1 MDFTFRK
8 ERTLKTN
15 RGRQSPTP
23 TPTSSARALNEASHL
38 VFIGFM
44 TSSELPLRER
54 IVLYGDSLTQ
64 RSFEP
69 GGWGAAL
76 ADEYS
81 RTADVFN
88 RGYGGYN
95 SRWCAREEM
104 LRAAFGEGREPI
116 RRALMSCVMLGTN
129 DATRLVD
136 EVAERSNR
144 VSVSVSEYG
153 NYMRRIVSRAAMTSK
168 FVFVMSPPVVDED
181 ARRRCQIERY
191 GESWVG
197 GPWEDRRPEIEAFGA
212 MAKTVAN
219 EVNASSC
226 GAKVFFVDVHA
237 ETKKLA
243 QTQMILCDGVHFTSL
258 GQEVVHRVLRAAMK
272 EAGVP
277 SGADL
282 LPDFPYGHELR
293 NPEDSNVDFPNG
305 DAVFERHVMKR
316 KENAREM

>member
-1 MDFTFRK
+1 
-8 ERTLKTN
+8 
-15 RGRQSPTP
+15 
-23 TPTSSARALNEASHL
+23 
-38 VFIGFM
+38 M
-44 TSSELPLRER
+44 TSPELPLRER

-64 RSFEP
+64 RSFEAN
-69 GGWGAAL
+69 GWGAAL

-95 SRWCAREEM
+95 SRWCAREET
-104 LRAAFGEGREPI
+104 LRAAFGGEREPT

-136 EVAERSNR
+136 KVAERSNR
-144 VSVSVSEYG
+144 VSVSVSDYG
-153 NYMRRIVSRAAMTSK
+153 DYMRRIVNRAAMTSK

-181 ARRRCQIERY
+181 ARRLCQIERY

-226 GAKVFFVDVHA
+226 GAKVVFVDVYA
-237 ETKKLA
+237 ATKKLA

-258 GQEVVHRVLRAAMK
+258 GQEVVHRELRAAMTD
-272 EAGVP
+272 AGVP
-277 SGADL
+277 SGEDL

-293 NPEDSNVDFPNG
+293 NPEDPTVDFPNG
-305 DAVFERHVMKR
+305 DGVFERHVAKR